1 MPTSIVVLQKDPQKF
16 EILWVWLFM
25 PCGKGK
31 VVIQTCYM
39 KISIMRC
46 LLSKGKQP
54 NADFANCRNDRRFC
68 FNGKMLILFCCL
80 ERGVILTVYPPPT
93 AI

>member
-25 PCGKGK
+25 PCSKGK

-39 KISIMRC
+39 KISIVRC

-54 NADFANCRNDRRFC
+54 NADFVLLL
-68 FNGKMLILFCCL
+68 GKGCHFDGVSPTDCYMSLTGK
-80 ERGVILTVYPPPT
+80 RGYDMSVLL
-93 AI
+93 